1 MCICILA
8 VATIVVDDDDDD
20 KWTEFYI
27 FFCILLLLLYFK
39 LAQATHPSSSFM
51 ACHRHVIKLPSS
63 TTTSPHHPCHCSP
76 LANICN
82 CLCQSVLF
90 VCLSVCLSLCVCLCV
105 CFTFGLWMYARLCLS
120 PICNISLG
128 AIFSTWIAL
137 HSNDMAVP
145 AGRPLQRECIAPP
158 LPWFKQTFWRCDDH
172 SVFIFVF
179 YWADGSLQRV
189 VCRRDEHFWHYFRP
203 CRLHRAQC
211 HRMLCALTSSGEM
224 NFYALWDE
232 WKRDDPGLIKIFCK
246 RQMFQ
251 TSFVPQRPL
260 WPRPRLREISHSED
274 DRIFSI
280 VRWNIKFFVRSNQK
294 SLCGHVATI
303 II

>member
-27 FFCILLLLLYFK
+27 FFVFFFFFFISSWHRPHIHRHHSWH
-39 LAQATHPSSSFM
+39 AIVMSSS
-51 ACHRHVIKLPSS
+51 CHHQRQHHHTIRAIVRHLRTYATVY
-63 TTTSPHHPCHCSP
+63 
-76 LANICN
+76 
-82 CLCQSVLF
+82 V
-90 VCLSVCLSLCVCLCV
+90 SLCYSCVSLCACLCV
-105 CFTFGLWMYARLCLS
+105 CFTFGLWMYARPCIS
-120 PICNISLG
+120 PIRNVSLG

-232 WKRDDPGLIKIFCK
+232 
-246 RQMFQ
+246 
-251 TSFVPQRPL
+251 
-260 WPRPRLREISHSED
+260 
-274 DRIFSI
+274 
-280 VRWNIKFFVRSNQK
+280 
-294 SLCGHVATI
+294 
-303 II
+303 